1 MHVYT
6 YSSSPS
12 SYFLFTIHI
21 LSNDSIQP
29 VSKLD
34 PIYWIHFLKKTFYL
48 STKFPFLYLGGL
60 YLVSCG
66 SNITR
71 LPVNAN
77 TNGGNVVHP
86 REIAVNGSSIST
98 GNKLQ
103 SLCDFSSL
111 AQFKQLHITKLSANE
126 NVISPTSPSAPK
138 WDH

>member
-1 MHVYT
+1 
-6 YSSSPS
+6 
-12 SYFLFTIHI
+12 
-21 LSNDSIQP
+21 
-29 VSKLD
+29 
-34 PIYWIHFLKKTFYL
+34 
-48 STKFPFLYLGGL
+48 
-60 YLVSCG
+60 LVSCG

-138 WDH
+138 